1 MNGAF
6 SVLGAK
12 PKNLTADYTV
22 RTDHT
27 DRHVSFRGAESL
39 ISAPN
44 LKERS
49 AEESAPLLPGV
60 SPKSI
65 N

>member
-12 PKNLTADYTV
+12 PKNLTADYTD

-27 DRHVSFRGAESL
+27 DWHVSFRGAESL
-39 ISAPN
+39 N
-44 LKERS
+44 LTGNLENEAQRN
-49 AEESAPLLPGV
+49 LLRCCLA
-60 SPKSI
+60 
-65 N
+65 